1 MRISTLLSA
10 VLLLSAV
17 GVCTTM
23 PAFAQDTTA
32 SLQEKLDQAV
42 KGDDYKAW
50 LAAKG
55 IAVDSPQNNDTEHM
69 LFTAAKNG
77 TAVKPNTPTV
87 QNVPNNSLQEKLDQA
102 VKGDD
107 YKAWLAA
114 KGIAVDSPQN
124 NDTEH
129 MLFTAAKNGT
139 AVKPTSTEVT
149 APIGSVKTKPSK
161 PNRPQKNRTNQNR
174 RTITVK
180 SNGMT
185 IMFKF

>member
-1 MRISTLLSA
+1 MRTSTLLSA
-10 VLLLSAV
+10 VLLLVTV
-17 GVCTTM
+17 GTTL
-23 PAFAQDTTA
+23 PAFAQDITA
-32 SLQEKLDQAV
+32 PNSSLQEKLNEAV

-55 IAVDSPQNNDTEHM
+55 IAVDSPQNNDKEHM
-69 LFTAAKNG
+69 EFTAAKNG
-77 TAVKPNTPTV
+77 TAVKPNV
-87 QNVPNNSLQEKLDQA
+87 SNSSLQEKLNEA

-124 NDTEH
+124 NDKEH
-129 MLFTAAKNGT
+129 MEFTAAKNGT
-139 AVKPTSTEVT
+139 AVKPTSTDVT
-149 APIGSVKTKPSK
+149 VPVGAVTTKPSK
-161 PNRPQKNRTNQNR
+161 PNRPQKTRTYQNR